1 MWLWF
6 GKDLVEYIGRK
17 FLWIYSRMCLWGGE
31 GRGVIEKINAF
42 DTH

>member
-31 GRGVIEKINAF
+31 GRLGEGR
-42 DTH
+42 